1 MADLFDL
8 PPSRTNRG
16 ADKSVVNKSTN
27 RVSAPISIKGG
38 GLLERISSIN
48 ALVESKL
55 GKYKDDYIYFMAE
68 DEQKFRDYIYN
79 IKESGYC
86 AMDTETT

>member
-1 MADLFDL
+1 MANLFDL
-8 PPSRTNRG
+8 PPSRANRG
-16 ADKSVVNKSTN
+16 ADKAVVNKSTN

-68 DEQKFRDYIYN
+68 DEQKFRDYRTGSHFRY
-79 IKESGYC
+79 YC
-86 AMDTETT
+86 RYEFVQ